1 MSYKLA
7 NVSGRSVLVNGDDYF
22 DLAKIS
28 EGNVSSDPSQVVN
41 SLGAISKLYKQ
52 IDQFDASGSLKDVQM
67 GPPVTGSRNCFA
79 IGLNYRNHAE
89 ESGMEIPPFP
99 MIFTKHTS
107 CINGPFDNIEMRSDI
122 VDYEAELVVVIG
134 KQGKNISN
142 DEAWNHVAGLTVGQ
156 DISDRSVQFHATPP
170 QFNLGKSFDTFGPIG
185 PILVSPDQ
193 FEDKSSLNLECSVN
207 GELRQKDNTNDLIFD
222 IPYIISYVSE
232 FITLEPG
239 DLIFTGTPAGVGATQ
254 GKLLKDGDI
263 LSTTISGIGT
273 IENKCVRISDHANAS
288 YIPEFIKGKM
298 PDNNQ
303 D

>member
-7 NVSGRSVLVNGDDYF
+7 NVSGRSVLVNGDHYF

-79 IGLNYRNHAE
+79 VGLNYRNHAE

-263 LSTTISGIGT
+263 LSTTIGGIGT

-288 YIPEFIKGKM
+288 YIPEFVKGKM

>member
-7 NVSGRSVLVNGDDYF
+7 NVSGRSVLVNGDHYF

-263 LSTTISGIGT
+263 LSTTIEGIGSM
-273 IENKCVRISDHANAS
+273 ENKCVRISDHANAS
-288 YIPEFIKGKM
+288 YIPEFVKGKM

>member
-41 SLGAISKLYKQ
+41 SLGAISKLYEQ

-79 IGLNYRNHAE
+79 VGLNYRNHAE

-142 DEAWNHVAGLTVGQ
+142 DEAWNHVAGLTIGQ

-239 DLIFTGTPAGVGATQ
+239 DLFFTGTPAGVGATQ

-263 LSTTISGIGT
+263 LSTTIEGIGSM
-273 IENKCVRISDHANAS
+273 ENKCVRISDHANAS
-288 YIPEFIKGKM
+288 YIPEFVKGKM

>member
-41 SLGAISKLYKQ
+41 SLGAISKLYEQ
-52 IDQFDASGSLKDVQM
+52 IDQFDASGSMKDVQM

-79 IGLNYRNHAE
+79 VGLNYRNHAE